1 MKSDFVSFQF
11 EYGLVVIIFVKPNKY
26 EVHVHAMMKEDDD
39 NEAGS
44 PLASVTHF
52 ELQLPLVA
60 LIDPRQ
66 SNSFVEDYE
75 IIQCRMSLYPSHL
88 A

>member
-1 MKSDFVSFQF
+1 M
-11 EYGLVVIIFVKPNKY
+11 LVPCSIVLRDFVKPNKY
-26 EVHVHAMMKEDDD
+26 EAHVHTMMKEDDD
-39 NEAGS
+39 HGASS

-52 ELQLPLVA
+52 ELQMPLVA

-66 SNSFVEDYE
+66 SN
-75 IIQCRMSLYPSHL
+75 RG